1 MALVFLFDF
10 DFKRAKNAFQNFS
23 FISKKVQGFPMK
35 ENINVAIISAFSS
48 TKSQF
53 FAILIFIQD
62 IWGSVLL
69 SP

>member
-1 MALVFLFDF
+1 
-10 DFKRAKNAFQNFS
+10 
-23 FISKKVQGFPMK
+23 MK